1 MNLKPSRNS
10 VLSNNPLVTLLLG
23 IVVSHHCLANQ
34 NYIVV
39 ETESVVPGEN
49 GQFESLA
56 TPTLNISSN
65 LVFSAWIQGTEEDT
79 ADDTAI
85 YRIALGS
92 GVNPSITTLEQ
103 VVREGEFFVVDNEQY
118 HIDHLG
124 ISAAYLIA
132 NAPTGPALSVGEFNN
147 LAMMLPLRPNSGEL
161 GDSIIV
167 VESEGSYNLVAEA
180 GDTVVSNN
188 GEYQEFGVTAIR
200 GLSSN
205 NDVTFFAALDNTENG
220 SDDNTAIFK
229 RFANQNVV
237 EIVRKGGAASTSVF
251 THVGGIYSND
261 FGASV
266 FQGQNDLDDA
276 NANSGIYKVDLSS
289 FSLVVHE
296 GDTAPVNDSE
306 VRIFTQLSYPRINN
320 SEAIGFTALMRNI
333 DGFAVDD
340 GSGLFYTEGTNIIP
354 IMVKGQSTPDG
365 TATYR
370 DFLGGFSDLPIPDL
384 NDSGVFALKMD
395 LLLPSGQSD
404 GIFIASQDEIIEVAR
419 RDDVYEDG
427 TLRNFLDPVINNHG
441 VVVFKAE
448 VALEEQQGDEGSF
461 IPTEDILIITDG
473 TNFQT
478 IRRQGEQI
486 GTKTVRDIIFNN
498 NPTGIANGLNDS
510 GRVAYKV
517 IFEDTSEA
525 IYFWNPLFGWRSTA
539 SEGQWDDI
547 SNWQFGGFPD
557 LNTDL
562 VLDIEQDLILQGP
575 VNPASVN
582 SFVLGGGN
590 GAITFNLAAGA
601 LSVNQT
607 LTIQPLSVLSGNG
620 LIIGNVSNNGAIQVL
635 ENQNIEVD
643 GELNLSGDIAI
654 SSGASL
660 TVNGLF
666 IAEQPILGQGNLILN
681 GEIDLGE
688 QSKILTTEGSLTLS
702 DTSQLTLNIQG
713 IEKGTGY
720 HAIEA
725 DGVVTLSG
733 TLTVELADGFSLAA
747 GNTFELLTASQINGM
762 FDQVVLPD
770 VTSQGLV
777 ISLNQTA
784 TKVEVSIA
792 EQTATPTEPEPES
805 SSGGGSLGGV
815 VIMSISLVAL
825 IRLRRKNS
833 V

>member
-10 VLSNNPLVTLLLG
+10 VLQNNPLVTLLLG
-23 IVVSHHCLANQ
+23 IVVSHSCFANQ
-34 NYIVV
+34 NYSVV
-39 ETESVVPGEN
+39 ETESAAPGEI

-65 LVFSAWIQGTEEDT
+65 LVFSAWLDGTENDI

-85 YRIALGS
+85 YRIQLGS
-92 GVNPSITTLEQ
+92 GIAPSVTTLEE
-103 VVREGEFFVVDNEQY
+103 VVREGDFFTVDNEQF

-124 ISAAYLIA
+124 TSAAYFIA
-132 NAPTGPALSVGEFNN
+132 NAPSGFGVSAGEFNN
-147 LAMMLPLRPNSGEL
+147 LAMMLPLVPNSGEL

-167 VESEGSYNLVAEA
+167 VESEGGYTLVAEA
-180 GDTVVSNN
+180 EETVASNN
-188 GEYQEFGVTAIR
+188 GTYQEFGVTAIR
-200 GLSSN
+200 GLSAN
-205 NDVTFFAALDNTENG
+205 NEVTFFAALDDTENG
-220 SDDNTAIFK
+220 SEDNTAIFK
-229 RFANQNVV
+229 RFADQNVV
-237 EIVRKGGAASTSVF
+237 EIVRKGGSASTSVF
-251 THVGGIYSND
+251 THIGGIYSND
-261 FGASV
+261 FGRSV
-266 FQGQNDLDDA
+266 FQGQNDLEDT
-276 NANSGIYKVDLSS
+276 NANSGIYKINLSS

-296 GDTAPVNDSE
+296 GDIAPVNESE
-306 VRIFTQLSYPRINN
+306 VRVFTQLSHPRINN
-320 SEAIGFTALMRNI
+320 SEAIGFTALMRNT

-370 DFLGGFSDLPIPDL
+370 DFLGGFSDLPNPDL

-395 LLLPSGQSD
+395 LLLSGGQSD
-404 GIFIASQDEIIEVAR
+404 GIFIASEDGVIEVAR
-419 RDDVYEDG
+419 RDDEYEDG
-427 TLRNFLDPVINNHG
+427 TLRNFLHPVINNNG
-441 VVVFKAE
+441 IVVFKAE

-486 GTKTVRDIIFNN
+486 GSRTVRDIIFSNN
-498 NPTGIANGLNDS
+498 TTGPANGLNDS

-525 IYFWNPLFGWRSTA
+525 IYVWYPLFGWRSA
-539 SEGQWDDI
+539 APEGQWDDI

-643 GELNLSGDIAI
+643 GELNLSGNIAI

-666 IAEQPILGQGNLILN
+666 VAEQPILGQGNLILN
-681 GEIDLGE
+681 GDIDLGE

-702 DTSQLTLNIQG
+702 ETSQLTLNIQG

-762 FDQVVLPD
+762 FEQVVLPD
-770 VTSQGLV
+770 VTNQGLV

-815 VIMSISLVAL
+815 VIMLISLVAL